1 MEAQFLKRVSLAG
14 LLIALG
20 IIYGDIGTS
29 PLYVLNAITSG
40 KVISEGLITGSLSL
54 IIWTLTLQTTIKYVI
69 LTLQADNRGEGG
81 IFSLYAL
88 VRRQRKWLVL
98 PAMLGGA

>member
-1 MEAQFLKRVSLAG
+1 MSTHNKVSVAG

-29 PLYVLNAITSG
+29 PLYVLNAITNG
-40 KVISEGLITGSLSL
+40 RTITHDLIIGSLSL

-69 LTLQADNRGEGG
+69 LTLQADNKGEGG
-81 IFSLYAL
+81 IFHCTHL
-88 VRRQRKWLVL
+88 
-98 PAMLGGA
+98 